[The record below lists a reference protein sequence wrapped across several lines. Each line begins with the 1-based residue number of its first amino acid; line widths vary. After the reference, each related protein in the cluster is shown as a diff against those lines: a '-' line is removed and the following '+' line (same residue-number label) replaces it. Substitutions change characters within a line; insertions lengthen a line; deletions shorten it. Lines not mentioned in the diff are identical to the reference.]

1 MYRAPEIVNIISK
14 EELVA
19 KMEEESANVE
29 LYGCPSGGTYSNCMN
44 A

>member
-1 MYRAPEIVNIISK
+1 MYNTPEILYTISK
-14 EELVA
+14 SELIA
-19 KMEEESANVE
+19 KLEEESASVE